1 MNGYCSLMLIYS
13 RKGRKWLISSFKIM
27 KMNHSLWLKQVI
39 ISINT
44 AWNLNFYLLWC
55 GKNLFVFKS
64 EKQIK
69 ILQGKSQNGKCTG
82 SFIVYFCYN
91 WGLKLAYKTKCQ
103 LFYSC
108 LIHPF
113 TNTLIQQHFLYLT
126 CFLSNIYTPMN
137 AVGATQGSV
146 SCSTILKYTEAGRD
160 RTTNL
165 PVSRWPALAPQK
177 TSNSYK
183 SV

>member
-113 TNTLIQQHFLYLT
+113 TNTLIQQHFLYLSAFYLT
-126 CFLSNIYTPMN
+126 FILQWMQWEQLRVQYLAQWYLS
-137 AVGATQGSV
+137 
-146 SCSTILKYTEAGRD
+146 ILKQAGIEPLTFWLVAD
-160 RTTNL
+160 L
-165 PVSRWPALAPQK
+165 L
-177 TSNSYK
+177 
-183 SV
+183 

>member
-113 TNTLIQQHFLYLT
+113 TNTLIQQHFLYLSAFYLT
-126 CFLSNIYTPMN
+126 FILQWMQWEQLRVQYLAQRYLS
-137 AVGATQGSV
+137 
-146 SCSTILKYTEAGRD
+146 ILKQAGIEPLTFRVVAD
-160 RTTNL
+160 L
-165 PVSRWPALAPQK
+165 L
-177 TSNSYK
+177 
-183 SV
+183 

>member
-113 TNTLIQQHFLYLT
+113 TNTLIQQHFLYLSAFYLT
-126 CFLSNIYTPMN
+126 FILQWMHWEQLRVQYLAQRYLS
-137 AVGATQGSV
+137 
-146 SCSTILKYTEAGRD
+146 ILKQAGIEPLTFRLVAD
-160 RTTNL
+160 L
-165 PVSRWPALAPQK
+165 L
-177 TSNSYK
+177 
-183 SV
+183 

>member
-113 TNTLIQQHFLYLT
+113 TNTLIQQHFLYLSAFYLT
-126 CFLSNIYTPMN
+126 FILQWMQWEQLRVQYLAQWYLS
-137 AVGATQGSV
+137 
-146 SCSTILKYTEAGRD
+146 ILKQAGIEPLTFRLVAD
-160 RTTNL
+160 L
-165 PVSRWPALAPQK
+165 L
-177 TSNSYK
+177 
-183 SV
+183 

>member
-113 TNTLIQQHFLYLT
+113 TNTLIQQHFLYLSAFYLT
-126 CFLSNIYTPMN
+126 FILQWMQWEQLRVQYLAQRYFS
-137 AVGATQGSV
+137 
-146 SCSTILKYTEAGRD
+146 ILKQAGIEPLTFRLVAD
-160 RTTNL
+160 L
-165 PVSRWPALAPQK
+165 L
-177 TSNSYK
+177 
-183 SV
+183 

>member
-1 MNGYCSLMLIYS
+1 MNGYCSLMLIYC

-113 TNTLIQQHFLYLT
+113 TNTLIQQHFLYLSAFYLT
-126 CFLSNIYTPMN
+126 FILQWMQWEQLRVQYLAQRYFS
-137 AVGATQGSV
+137 
-146 SCSTILKYTEAGRD
+146 ILKQAGIEPLTFRLVAD
-160 RTTNL
+160 L
-165 PVSRWPALAPQK
+165 L
-177 TSNSYK
+177 
-183 SV
+183 

>member
-1 MNGYCSLMLIYS
+1 MLIYS

-69 ILQGKSQNGKCTG
+69 ILQGKSQIGKCTG

-113 TNTLIQQHFLYLT
+113 TNTLIQQYFLYLSAFYLT
-126 CFLSNIYTPMN
+126 FILQWMQWEQLRVQYLAQGYLS
-137 AVGATQGSV
+137 
-146 SCSTILKYTEAGRD
+146 ILKQAGIEPLTFRLVAD
-160 RTTNL
+160 L
-165 PVSRWPALAPQK
+165 L
-177 TSNSYK
+177 
-183 SV
+183 

>member
-69 ILQGKSQNGKCTG
+69 ILQGKSQNAKCTG

-113 TNTLIQQHFLYLT
+113 TNTLIQQHFLYLSAFYLT
-126 CFLSNIYTPMN
+126 FILQWMQWEQLRVQYLAQRYLS
-137 AVGATQGSV
+137 
-146 SCSTILKYTEAGRD
+146 ILKQAGIEPLTFRLVAD
-160 RTTNL
+160 L
-165 PVSRWPALAPQK
+165 L
-177 TSNSYK
+177 
-183 SV
+183 

>member
-55 GKNLFVFKS
+55 KNLFVFKS

-113 TNTLIQQHFLYLT
+113 TNTLIQQHFLYLSAFYLT
-126 CFLSNIYTPMN
+126 FILQWMQWEQLRVQYLAQRYLS
-137 AVGATQGSV
+137 
-146 SCSTILKYTEAGRD
+146 ILKQAGIEPLTFRLVAD
-160 RTTNL
+160 L
-165 PVSRWPALAPQK
+165 L
-177 TSNSYK
+177 
-183 SV
+183 

>member
-113 TNTLIQQHFLYLT
+113 TNTLIQQHFLYLSAFYIT
-126 CFLSNIYTPMN
+126 FILQWMQWEQLRVQYLAQRYLS
-137 AVGATQGSV
+137 
-146 SCSTILKYTEAGRD
+146 ILKQAGIEPLTFRLVAD
-160 RTTNL
+160 L
-165 PVSRWPALAPQK
+165 L
-177 TSNSYK
+177 
-183 SV
+183 

>member
-1 MNGYCSLMLIYS
+1 
-13 RKGRKWLISSFKIM
+13 M

-55 GKNLFVFKS
+55 GKTLFVFKS

-113 TNTLIQQHFLYLT
+113 TNTLIQQHFLYLSAFYLT
-126 CFLSNIYTPMN
+126 FILQWMQWEQLRVQYLAQRYLS
-137 AVGATQGSV
+137 
-146 SCSTILKYTEAGRD
+146 ILKQAGIEPLTFRLVAD
-160 RTTNL
+160 L
-165 PVSRWPALAPQK
+165 L
-177 TSNSYK
+177 
-183 SV
+183 

>member
-113 TNTLIQQHFLYLT
+113 TNTLIQQHFLYLSAFYLT
-126 CFLSNIYTPMN
+126 FILQWMQWEQLRVQYLAQRYLS
-137 AVGATQGSV
+137 
-146 SCSTILKYTEAGRD
+146 ILKQAGIEPLTFQLVAD
-160 RTTNL
+160 L
-165 PVSRWPALAPQK
+165 L
-177 TSNSYK
+177 
-183 SV
+183 

>member
-113 TNTLIQQHFLYLT
+113 TNTLIQQHFLYLSAFYLT
-126 CFLSNIYTPMN
+126 FILQWMQWEQLRVQYLAQRCLSI
-137 AVGATQGSV
+137 VKQ
-146 SCSTILKYTEAGRD
+146 AGIEPLTFRLVAD
-160 RTTNL
+160 L
-165 PVSRWPALAPQK
+165 L
-177 TSNSYK
+177 
-183 SV
+183 

>member
-1 MNGYCSLMLIYS
+1 MLIYS

-113 TNTLIQQHFLYLT
+113 TNTLIQQHFLYLSAFYLT
-126 CFLSNIYTPMN
+126 FILQWMQWEQLRVQYLAQRYLS
-137 AVGATQGSV
+137 
-146 SCSTILKYTEAGRD
+146 ILKQAGIEPLTFRLVAD
-160 RTTNL
+160 L
-165 PVSRWPALAPQK
+165 L
-177 TSNSYK
+177 
-183 SV
+183 

>member
-113 TNTLIQQHFLYLT
+113 TNTLIQQHFLYLSAFYLT
-126 CFLSNIYTPMN
+126 FILQWMQWEQLRVQYLAQRYLS
-137 AVGATQGSV
+137 
-146 SCSTILKYTEAGRD
+146 ILKQAGIESLTFRLVAD
-160 RTTNL
+160 L
-165 PVSRWPALAPQK
+165 L
-177 TSNSYK
+177 
-183 SV
+183 

>member
-1 MNGYCSLMLIYS
+1 MLIYS

-113 TNTLIQQHFLYLT
+113 TNTLIQQHFLYLSAFYLT
-126 CFLSNIYTPMN
+126 FILQWMQWEQLRVQYLAQRYFS
-137 AVGATQGSV
+137 
-146 SCSTILKYTEAGRD
+146 ILKQAGIEPLTFRLVAD
-160 RTTNL
+160 L
-165 PVSRWPALAPQK
+165 L
-177 TSNSYK
+177 
-183 SV
+183 

>member
-113 TNTLIQQHFLYLT
+113 TNTLIQQHFLYLSAFYLT
-126 CFLSNIYTPMN
+126 FILQWMQWEQLRVQYLAQRCLS
-137 AVGATQGSV
+137 
-146 SCSTILKYTEAGRD
+146 ILKQAGIEPLTFRLVAD
-160 RTTNL
+160 L
-165 PVSRWPALAPQK
+165 L
-177 TSNSYK
+177 
-183 SV
+183 

>member
-82 SFIVYFCYN
+82 PFIVYFCYN

-113 TNTLIQQHFLYLT
+113 TNTLIQQHFLYLSAFYLT
-126 CFLSNIYTPMN
+126 FILQWMQWEQLRVQYLAQRYLS
-137 AVGATQGSV
+137 
-146 SCSTILKYTEAGRD
+146 ILKQAGIEPLTFRLVAD
-160 RTTNL
+160 L
-165 PVSRWPALAPQK
+165 L
-177 TSNSYK
+177 
-183 SV
+183 

>member
-1 MNGYCSLMLIYS
+1 MNRYCSLMLIYS

-113 TNTLIQQHFLYLT
+113 TNTLIQQHFLYLSAFYLT
-126 CFLSNIYTPMN
+126 FILQWMQWEQLRVQYLAQRYLS
-137 AVGATQGSV
+137 
-146 SCSTILKYTEAGRD
+146 ILKQAGIEPLTFRLVAD
-160 RTTNL
+160 L
-165 PVSRWPALAPQK
+165 L
-177 TSNSYK
+177 
-183 SV
+183 

>member
-113 TNTLIQQHFLYLT
+113 TNTLIQQHFLYLSAFYLT
-126 CFLSNIYTPMN
+126 FILQWMQWEQLRVQYLAQRYLS
-137 AVGATQGSV
+137 
-146 SCSTILKYTEAGRD
+146 ILKQAGIEPLTFRLVAD
-160 RTTNL
+160 L
-165 PVSRWPALAPQK
+165 L
-177 TSNSYK
+177 
-183 SV
+183 